1 MPAEHE
7 LRWTHRLTLD
17 GNGAPNLCNFYYRV
31 MPRLTKGIAT
41 PFRMDRQAA
50 QQDETPVYKALRGAL
65 VNTLIREGRGRGSRY
80 RWPAEKIW
88 DVLNL
93 AEPDETV
100 VSPPGLVEVGDKVG
114 EKHVAVTEFMTPN
127 QRQILALITIDSR
140 ISARELA
147 EKVGISS
154 RKVEG
159 NISKLKALGY
169 LRRNGSAKGGQW
181 EIVT

>member
-1 MPAEHE
+1 MA
-7 LRWTHRLTLD
+7 RR
-17 GNGAPNLCNFYYRV
+17 
-31 MPRLTKGIAT
+31 K
-41 PFRMDRQAA
+41 
-50 QQDETPVYKALRGAL
+50 
-65 VNTLIREGRGRGSRY
+65 IR
-80 RWPAEKIW
+80 

-100 VSPPGLVEVGDKVG
+100 ASPPGLVEVGDKVGDKVG

-159 NISKLKALGY
+159 NISKLKALRY

>member
-1 MPAEHE
+1 MA
-7 LRWTHRLTLD
+7 RR
-17 GNGAPNLCNFYYRV
+17 
-31 MPRLTKGIAT
+31 K
-41 PFRMDRQAA
+41 
-50 QQDETPVYKALRGAL
+50 
-65 VNTLIREGRGRGSRY
+65 IR
-80 RWPAEKIW
+80 

-100 VSPPGLVEVGDKVG
+100 ASPPGLVEVGDKVG

-159 NISKLKALGY
+159 NISKLKALRY